1 MPCLSRARALRI
13 VKRALSLALL
23 TVPLLATRPA
33 LAAGKSVDEATAEEK
48 KEAGSLYDTAMA
60 DFDRSA
66 FDPALKGFRQSYAV
80 VKSPNS
86 HFMIARTLARLGR
99 NAEAFD
105 ELTAVIA
112 EAEALGGRYA
122 DTVSAAYAKMEE
134 IRPRVGFVTVSVA
147 NAPKGAKVLVNDEP
161 LDPARLGKPVP
172 VLPGPTKVTV
182 VTPTGERFARTATI
196 EAGSSA
202 NVDLDVGPNAKK
214 QDEPQT
220 NPRDAY
226 KVELEAHLV
235 GETLVPPSGATRG
248 AGPGALVG
256 WELLR
261 RGVLGDLDS
270 LAVAA
275 GFDWIA
281 TSNDPHFS
289 VPIALQ
295 WNLWLTKDLS
305 LRVEPGAALLL
316 GAGDPTVSPV
326 LLVGARYRI
335 HRRLYATGRVGIP
348 GATLGVA
355 LQL

>member
-1 MPCLSRARALRI
+1 MPCLSRTRALRA
-13 VKRALSLALL
+13 VTRALSLALL
-23 TVPLLATRPA
+23 SAPLLSVAPA
-33 LAAGKSVDEATAEEK
+33 FAAGKTVDEATADEK
-48 KEAGSLYDTAMA
+48 KEAGNLYTTAMA

-66 FDPALKGFRQSYAV
+66 FDPALKGFRESYAR

-105 ELTAVIA
+105 ELTAVIS

-122 DTVSAAYAKMEE
+122 DTVHAAYAKMEE
-134 IRPRVGFVTVSVA
+134 IRPRVAFVTVSVA
-147 NAPKGAKVLVNDEP
+147 NAPKNTKVLVNDEP

-182 VTPTGERFARTATI
+182 VTPTGERFARSATI

-202 NVDLDVGPNAKK
+202 NVAIDVGPGANK
-214 QDEPQT
+214 QDEPET
-220 NPRDAY
+220 NPRDSY
-226 KVELEAHLV
+226 KVEIEAHVV
-235 GETLVPPSGATRG
+235 GETLAPPSGATRG

-261 RGVLGDLDS
+261 RGVLGDVDS
-270 LAVAA
+270 LAVVA

-289 VPIALQ
+289 VPLALQ
-295 WNLWLTKDLS
+295 WNLWLTPDLS
-305 LRVEPGAALLL
+305 LRLEPGASLLI
-316 GAGDPTVSPV
+316 GAGDPTVSP
-326 LLVGARYRI
+326 LLLIGARYRVYK
-335 HRRLYATGRVGIP
+335 RVYATGRVGIP